1 MLRSLFLLLFVIA
14 FSFSNQAQ
22 TLRKFTHE
30 KQAFYDELHDIMN
43 AADKKET
50 KKLLDEAFGPF
61 WINGSVYDEEATEKI
76 YSVAD
81 IMLKKRLRPYP
92 FFKSFVISLMSFP
105 GSPQEGDGF
114 NTWIES
120 LEFYQKG
127 AKKYLE
133 EYLLMTESLFAEN
146 AFYKSASTTWK
157 SNNAGWQFAFDGKQ
171 SSIVL
176 PELDLICLAKG
187 DSSVIYATS
196 GIFYPKNEKF
206 VGKDGK
212 ITWERASLDPNT
224 TYAIIDQPYE
234 ISLRSSGYSIDS
246 VQFFN
251 TYFDYPLLGTVEDKI
266 LANVTPE
273 KATFPKFSS
282 FEKRLSIGNIVDNV
296 DFNGGFRVEGANLK
310 GFGTKEEPAKLTFKR
325 EGLPQLISYAQHYT
339 IKPDRVSSN
348 DSKIVI
354 LLNNDSIVHPS
365 LKMRF
370 NSDTRT
376 LRLIRTDEG
385 LSRSPF
391 YNTYHKVDMYFE
403 SFSWKIDDPIMRMGN
418 LSGSTETRAA
428 FESSNF
434 FKSKRY
440 YTLQGQD
447 NINPLF
453 GIRQYARQVNSDFL
467 DAEGLA
473 YHMGYQLDVYVARL
487 VDLTNKGFINYDIQ
501 SQTVEIRQKL
511 YDYISAAAGNID
523 YDVIIFNSDTKQ
535 SDNAELN
542 LVNFDLVLHGVDQ
555 ILLSDSQ
562 NVVIYPKGGTVNL
575 RKNRDFNFGG
585 VIRSGKFE
593 FFGEEYAFDYDKF
606 LVDLIA
612 VDSCRLYVED
622 FRPEKSS
629 LRRVKNVIE
638 GISGTLQ
645 IDNPFNKSGLQE
657 EFTEYPIFNCDKE
670 SYVYYDNSNIQGGVY
685 EREKVYFE
693 LEPFVLDSLDNFATE
708 VVAFK
713 GEFVSG
719 GIFPNLHEDLKI
731 QKDYSLGFERATP
744 PEGLALYGDKA
755 VFKNDII
762 LNHSGLQGNGDLEY
776 LTSISASER
785 FTFFPDSTKG
795 LTNSFVNQAQS
806 TGLEIPEAHSTV
818 VDLSFYPI
826 RDNLTVQVVDSVISM
841 FEGQAN
847 AQAGS
852 LFVEPDGITG
862 SGITEFSGA
871 ELESDLVKYNYNSF
885 NADTASF
892 RLKALAEANLAFSTD
907 NVNAFVDFD
916 ARVGNFKSN
925 GDETQV
931 DFPVNQYIC
940 YMDEFKWFMDANDI
954 ALETSREMATDF
966 VIDTEL
972 DMNRSNFFSVH
983 KDQDS
988 LNFMAPKAIYDLD
1001 SYTITADQIPWIRV
1015 ADAKI
1020 TPDSGRVVIRK
1031 RAKMDPLSNAT
1042 VLTNY
1047 VTQYHTIN
1055 DAFITI
1061 LSKNEYVG
1069 AGDYTYVDENKQSNL
1084 IHIETLGVDSSLQ
1097 TIGTG
1102 KIMKS
1107 DAFFLNPHFEYQGR
1121 VNLKSNDKFLN
1132 FEGSTRII
1140 HTCERL
1146 ERNWMSFNA
1155 SIDPDDV
1162 KIPVDTVLFDDRG
1175 RDVDVGLKLMQDPF
1189 EIYGTFLSESRGDE
1203 DQSVITSRGVL
1214 RFNKANQQYEVASED
1229 KLNQNSLPGNYIS
1242 LNKSSCELVGN
1253 GRLNLGDDLGQFDMG
1268 VLGNLVYEPVDE
1280 RITMNASMSFGF
1292 PFSTQ
1297 AMDKMQ
1303 TYLASLPD
1311 LKPVD
1316 FSKSNY
1322 EYAIREL
1329 MGLEGSDKI
1338 ISELNL
1344 SGSIKKLP
1352 DALNK
1357 TIFVSDVKMTWDPI
1371 LESFVSEG
1379 DLGIASFG
1387 KDQFFRKV
1395 PGKIVVEKKGSGD
1408 IVHLYIEIDDQNWY
1422 YFTYKR
1428 GLLQTYTSDKEFNM
1442 VVMEE
1447 KEDKRKTSG
1456 KKKED
1461 DYMYMLGSKSKRN
1474 IFLDQFMF

>member
-1 MLRSLFLLLFVIA
+1 MIRSLFLFLFAA
-14 FSFSNQAQ
+14 FISISSQSQ
-22 TLRKFTHE
+22 SLRKFTHE
-30 KQAFYDELHDIMN
+30 KQAFYDELHDIMD

-50 KKLLDEAFGPF
+50 KKLLDETFGPF
-61 WINGSVYDEEATEKI
+61 WLNGSSFNDAQTEKI
-76 YSVAD
+76 YTVAD
-81 IMLKKRLRPYP
+81 IMLKKRLRAFP
-92 FFKSFVISLMSFP
+92 FFKAYVVSLMSFP
-105 GSPQEGDGF
+105 GSPQEGEGF
-114 NTWIES
+114 DTWIQT

-127 AKKYLE
+127 AKKNLE
-133 EYLLMTESLFAEN
+133 EYLVMTESLFSDN
-146 AFYKSASTTWK
+146 TFYASASTVWK
-157 SNNAGWQFAFDGKQ
+157 SDNAGWSFAFDGKDA
-171 SSIVL
+171 SIVL
-176 PELDLICLAKG
+176 PDFNLICRAKG
-187 DSSVIYATS
+187 DSSVIYSTS
-196 GIFYPKNEKF
+196 GTFYPKNEKF
-206 VGKDGK
+206 HGNDGK
-212 ITWERASLDPNT
+212 ITWERAGLDPNS
-224 TYAIIDQPYE
+224 TYAVIDHPYL
-234 ISLRSSGYSIDS
+234 ISMRSAAFIIDS

-251 TYFDYPLLGTVEDKI
+251 SFFEYPIMGTVEDKI

-273 KATFPKFSS
+273 KATYPQFSS
-282 FEKRLSIGNIVDNV
+282 FEKRLSIGDIVDKV
-296 DFNGGFRVEGANLK
+296 DYNGGFRMEGANLK
-310 GFGTKEEPAKLTFKR
+310 GYGTKQEPATLTFKR
-325 EGLPQLISYAQHYT
+325 EGLPQLVSYAQFYT
-339 IKPDRVSSN
+339 IKPDRISSN

-365 LKMRF
+365 LKLRF
-370 NSDTRT
+370 KSDTRT

-385 LSRSPF
+385 LSRSPY
-391 YNTYHKVDMYFE
+391 YNSYHKVDMYFE
-403 SFSWKIDDPIMRMGN
+403 AFSWKIDDPLMRMGN

-428 FESSNF
+428 FESANF

-447 NINPLF
+447 KINPLY
-453 GIRQYARQVNSDFL
+453 GIREYAREVNSDVF

-473 YHMGYQLDVYVARL
+473 FYMGYRLDVYVARL

-501 SQTVEIRQKL
+501 SQTVEVRQKL

-562 NVVIYPKGGTVNL
+562 NVVIYPKNGIVNL

-622 FRPEKSS
+622 FRPEKKN

-645 IDNPFNKSGLQE
+645 VDNPFNKSGLQE

-670 SYVYYDNSNIQGGVY
+670 SYVYYDNSNIQKGVY
-685 EREKVYFE
+685 ERGKVYFE
-693 LEPFVLDSLDNFATE
+693 LKPFVLDSLDNFATE
-708 VVAFK
+708 QVAFE

-719 GIFPNLHEDLKI
+719 GIFPNMFEDLKI
-731 QKDYSLGFERATP
+731 QEDYSLGFERATP
-744 PEGLALYGDKA
+744 EEGLALYGDKA

-762 LNHSGLQGNGDLEY
+762 LNYSGLQGDGELEY
-776 LTSISASER
+776 LTSTSASEL

-795 LTNSFVNQAQS
+795 VTNSFVNESRS
-806 TGLEIPEAHSTV
+806 TGLQIPEAHSTV
-818 VDLSFYPI
+818 VDLSFYPVA
-826 RDNLTVQVVDSVISM
+826 DNLTVQVVDSVISM
-841 FEGQAN
+841 FEGQAS
-847 AQAGS
+847 AQSGQ
-852 LFVEPDGITG
+852 LYIEPEGITG
-862 SGITEFSGA
+862 NGITEFSGA
-871 ELESDLVKYNYNSF
+871 ELESNLVKYNYNSF

-892 RLKALAEANLAFSTD
+892 RLKALEEANLAFSTD
-907 NVNAFVDFD
+907 DVNAFVDFD
-916 ARVGNFKSN
+916 ERVGNFKSN

-954 ALETSREMATDF
+954 ALETSRQMATDF

-1001 SYTITADQIPWIRV
+1001 TYTITADQIPWIRV

-1031 RAKMDPLSNAT
+1031 RAKMDPLSDAT

-1055 DAFITI
+1055 SAFVTI
-1061 LSKNEYVG
+1061 LSKKEYVG
-1069 AGDYTYVDENKQSNL
+1069 SGDYTYIDENKQPNL
-1084 IHIETLGVDSSLQ
+1084 IHLETLGVDSSLQ
-1097 TIGTG
+1097 TVGTG
-1102 KIMKS
+1102 KILEE

-1121 VNLKSNDKFLN
+1121 INLKSNDKFLT
-1132 FEGSTRII
+1132 FDGSTRII
-1140 HTCERL
+1140 HNCDRL

-1175 RDVDVGLKLMQDPF
+1175 RDVDVGLKLMEDPF
-1189 EIYGTFLSESRGDE
+1189 EIYGTFLSESRSED

-1214 RFNKANQQYEVASED
+1214 RFNKADQKYEVASEA
-1229 KLNQNSLPGNYIS
+1229 KLNQNGLPGNYIS
-1242 LNKSSCELVGN
+1242 LSKASCDLVGVGN
-1253 GRLNLGDDLGQFDMG
+1253 LNLGNNLSQFDMG
-1268 VLGNLVYEPVDE
+1268 VLGKLVYEPADE
-1280 RITMNASMSFGF
+1280 KITINASMSLGF
-1292 PFSTQ
+1292 PFSQQ
-1297 AMDKMQ
+1297 ATDKMRV
-1303 TYLASLPD
+1303 YLSSLPD

-1329 MGLEGSDKI
+1329 MGLEGSDKV

-1344 SGSIKKLP
+1344 SGNIKKLP
-1352 DALNK
+1352 PALNK
-1357 TIFVSDVKMTWDPI
+1357 TVFISDVKMTWDPI

-1395 PGKIVVEKKGSGD
+1395 PGKLIVEKKASGD
-1408 IVHLYIEIDDQNWY
+1408 IVHLYFEIDDQNWY

-1428 GLLQTYTSDKEFNM
+1428 GLLQTYSSDKEFNM
-1442 VVMEE
+1442 IVMEE
-1447 KEDKRKTSG
+1447 KEDKRKSPG
-1456 KKKED
+1456 KKKEE